1 MSNQQLTEASLSRV
15 WQHLTSDRPVALL
28 TAFRGEFD
36 REQNVQR
43 NKTLAAQIKQAG
55 YGYFFVDGYWV
66 ENEGTENEVHVA
78 EDSIFAIGSADKET
92 EFKQLAIQL
101 GKKYNQD
108 AVLIKDSTGVKLY
121 DQVGNSFL
129 DLGEFKPGKL
139 AQAYTRLRNNKDSN
153 TFVFEAERD
162 DLGWLQKLAGINKGE

>member
-1 MSNQQLTEASLSRV
+1 MEQQVNEASLSRV

-28 TAFRGEFD
+28 TAFRGEFTQ
-36 REQNVQR
+36 EQNIQR
-43 NKTLAAQIKQAG
+43 NKTLAAKIKQAG

-66 ENEGTENEVHVA
+66 ENQGTPDEVHVA
-78 EDSIFAIGSADKET
+78 EDSIFAIGDANKQE
-92 EFKQLAIQL
+92 EFKQLVIDM
-101 GKKYNQD
+101 GKQYNQD

-121 DQVGNSFL
+121 DQSGNDFL

-162 DLGWLQKLAGINKGE
+162 DLGWLKKLAGIKGEQ